1 MQSRTCLFSAFTLS
15 VAMVFGAAALAA
27 DLPKEGTF
35 SGTYSGFGTFK
46 ATLVGKER
54 VVAVWDANA
63 ITVGKGIWDHV
74 SWHGSGQDNITSG
87 ISHVRGYFVGTD
99 SDGDNIVV
107 DLPEVTHPAGK
118 AFNGTL
124 LLTSGT
130 GKYAGISGSFK
141 SVCDNGFRTAEGTFA
156 ESCANEGSYKLP

>member
-1 MQSRTCLFSAFTLS
+1 MQLRTCVLS
-15 VAMVFGAAALAA
+15 VFILSTAMAFGVAAMAT

-46 ATLVGKER
+46 ATPVGKER

-99 SDGDNIVV
+99 PDGDSIVV
-107 DLPEVTHPAGK
+107 LPA
-118 AFNGTL
+118 
-124 LLTSGT
+124 
-130 GKYAGISGSFK
+130 
-141 SVCDNGFRTAEGTFA
+141 
-156 ESCANEGSYKLP
+156 

>member
-1 MQSRTCLFSAFTLS
+1 MQPRTCLFPAFTLS

-35 SGTYSGFGTFK
+35 NDVFRFWHVQ
-46 ATLVGKER
+46 ATLVGKDR

-74 SWHGSGQDNITSG
+74 SWHGSGHYNITSG
-87 ISHVRGYFVGTD
+87 ISHVRGYFVVQHPH
-99 SDGDNIVV
+99 GDNIVV

-130 GKYAGISGSFK
+130 GRCWHQREF
-141 SVCDNGFRTAEGTFA
+141 
-156 ESCANEGSYKLP
+156 